1 MGLINLNKFLA
12 FLVTIFPISLISG
25 PLIPEIILIIVSVS
39 INFQIIKKRNFIF
52 IIQNLFIIFIFLVI
66 SYN

>member
-52 IIQNLFIIFIFLVI
+52 IIQNLFIIFYFFGYIL
-66 SYN
+66 

>member
-39 INFQIIKKRNFIF
+39 INFQIIKKGI
-52 IIQNLFIIFIFLVI
+52 LFL
-66 SYN
+66 

>member
-39 INFQIIKKRNFIF
+39 INFQIIKKKKFYF
-52 IIQNLFIIFIFLVI
+52 YNLKFVYYFLFF
-66 SYN
+66 